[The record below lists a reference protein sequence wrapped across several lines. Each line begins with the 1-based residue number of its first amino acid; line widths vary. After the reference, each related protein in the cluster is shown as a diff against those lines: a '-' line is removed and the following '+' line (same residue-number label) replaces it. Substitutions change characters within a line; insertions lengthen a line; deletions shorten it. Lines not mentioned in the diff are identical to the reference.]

1 MAQTVARRLK
11 EHDMAATLT
20 TGTPAP
26 DLTLPSLDGDP
37 VSLTDLR
44 GKRLLL
50 FFWGSW

>member
-1 MAQTVARRLK
+1 MAT
-11 EHDMAATLT
+11 TLT
-20 TGTPAP
+20 AGAPAP
-26 DLTLPSLDGDP
+26 NLTLPSLDGDT